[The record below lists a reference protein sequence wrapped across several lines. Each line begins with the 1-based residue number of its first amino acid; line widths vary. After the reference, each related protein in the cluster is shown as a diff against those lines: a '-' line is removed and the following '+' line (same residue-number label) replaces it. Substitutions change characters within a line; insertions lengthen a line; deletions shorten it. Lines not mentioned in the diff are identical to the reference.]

1 MGESEGTAVPSE
13 EISTR
18 RGASECI
25 IYTIRGVYSNRTL
38 NRNSFSNVTAI
49 LKRDST
55 ILW

>member
-1 MGESEGTAVPSE
+1 MGESEGTAVPLE

-18 RGASECI
+18 RGVSECI

-49 LKRDST
+49 PKRDST